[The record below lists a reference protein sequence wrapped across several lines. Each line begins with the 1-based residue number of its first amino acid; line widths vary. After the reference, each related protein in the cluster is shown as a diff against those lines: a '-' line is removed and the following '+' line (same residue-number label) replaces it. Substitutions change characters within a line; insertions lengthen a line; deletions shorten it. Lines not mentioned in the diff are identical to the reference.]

1 MILTIPLILFFLLV
15 FFLLWKFVK
24 TIDERKWL
32 TFIVSVLFTP
42 LFYFYLFYPLL
53 NIFSSYHHQKHFD
66 TIAWKE
72 VPKLRFEMSNQIVA
86 NQLFKDK
93 TKSEVQN
100 SLGTSEWFGW
110 DEQIKENS
118 PEKWNYNL
126 GFKPGAFNTQ
136 QECLELVFKNGIVVK
151 SSQYQM
157 EKTAY

>member
-1 MILTIPLILFFLLV
+1 MILTIPFILFFLLV

-42 LFYFYLFYPLL
+42 LLYFYLFYPLL

-66 TIAWKE
+66 TVAWKE
-72 VPKLRFEMSNQIVA
+72 VPELRFEMSNQIVDT
-86 NQLFKDK
+86 QLFKDK

-110 DEQIKENS
+110 DENIKENS

-151 SSQYQM
+151 STQYQM

>member
-1 MILTIPLILFFLLV
+1 MILTIPFILFFLLV

-42 LFYFYLFYPLL
+42 LLYFYLFYPLL
-53 NIFSSYHHQKHFD
+53 NIFSSYHHQKYFD

-72 VPKLRFEMSNQIVA
+72 VPELRFEMSNQIVDT
-86 NQLFKDK
+86 QLFKDK

-110 DEQIKENS
+110 DENIKENS

-151 SSQYQM
+151 STQYQM

>member
-1 MILTIPLILFFLLV
+1 MILTIPFTLFFLLV

-42 LFYFYLFYPLL
+42 LLYFYLFYPLL

-72 VPKLRFEMSNQIVA
+72 VPELRFEMSNQIVDT
-86 NQLFKDK
+86 QLFKDK

-110 DEQIKENS
+110 DAHLKENS

-151 SSQYQM
+151 STQYQM
-157 EKTAY
+157 EKAAY

>member
-42 LFYFYLFYPLL
+42 LLYFYLFYPLL
-53 NIFSSYHHQKHFD
+53 NIFSNYHHQKYFD

-72 VPKLRFEMSNQIVA
+72 TPKLRFEMSNQIVDR
-86 NQLFKDK
+86 QLFKDK

-151 SSQYQM
+151 STQYQM

>member
-42 LFYFYLFYPLL
+42 LLYFYLFYPLL

-72 VPKLRFEMSNQIVA
+72 VPELRFEMSNQIVDT
-86 NQLFKDK
+86 QLFKDK
-93 TKSEVQN
+93 TKSEVQ
-100 SLGTSEWFGW
+100 SALGTSEWFGW
-110 DEQIKENS
+110 DAHLKENS

-151 SSQYQM
+151 STQYQM
-157 EKTAY
+157 EKAAY

>member
-1 MILTIPLILFFLLV
+1 
-15 FFLLWKFVK
+15 LWKFVK

-42 LFYFYLFYPLL
+42 LLYFYLFYPLL
-53 NIFSSYHHQKHFD
+53 NIFSSYHHQKYFD

-72 VPKLRFEMSNQIVA
+72 VPELRFEMSNQIVDT
-86 NQLFKDK
+86 QLFKDK

-110 DEQIKENS
+110 DENIKENS

-151 SSQYQM
+151 STQYQM

>member
-53 NIFSSYHHQKHFD
+53 NIFSSYHHQKYFD
-66 TIAWKE
+66 TNAWKE
-72 VPKLRFEMSNQIVA
+72 TPKLRFEMSNQIVD

>member
-53 NIFSSYHHQKHFD
+53 NIFSSYHHQKYFD
-66 TIAWKE
+66 TNAWKE
-72 VPKLRFEMSNQIVA
+72 TPKLRFEMSNQIVD

-151 SSQYQM
+151 STQYQM
-157 EKTAY
+157 EKRAY

>member
-1 MILTIPLILFFLLV
+1 
-15 FFLLWKFVK
+15 
-24 TIDERKWL
+24 
-32 TFIVSVLFTP
+32 
-42 LFYFYLFYPLL
+42 
-53 NIFSSYHHQKHFD
+53 
-66 TIAWKE
+66 
-72 VPKLRFEMSNQIVA
+72 MSNQIVD

-151 SSQYQM
+151 STQYQM

>member
-1 MILTIPLILFFLLV
+1 
-15 FFLLWKFVK
+15 LWKFVK

-42 LFYFYLFYPLL
+42 LLYFYLFYPLL

-66 TIAWKE
+66 TVAWKE
-72 VPKLRFEMSNQIVA
+72 VPELRFEMSNQIVDT
-86 NQLFKDK
+86 QLFKDK

-110 DEQIKENS
+110 DENIKENS

-151 SSQYQM
+151 STQYQM